1 MRQIPHTTGGNMF
14 KRTKES
20 NEELRKLAK
29 EWEARADQAEK
40 DLEEAKTLKAEAEEL
55 NHRIH
60 LAGERVRKAQAL
72 TPEAGKGWD

>member
-1 MRQIPHTTGGNMF
+1 MF

-20 NEELRKLAK
+20 NKELLKLAR
-29 EWEARADQAEK
+29 EWEARAAKAEQ
-40 DLEEAKTLKAEAEEL
+40 DLEEAKALKLEAEEL

-60 LAGERVRKAQAL
+60 LAGERVRKAQSL

>member
-1 MRQIPHTTGGNMF
+1 MF
-14 KRTKES
+14 TRTKES
-20 NEELRKLAK
+20 NDQLRKLAK

-40 DLEEAKTLKAEAEEL
+40 ALEEAKLLKLEAEEL

-60 LAGERVRKAQAL
+60 LAGERVRKAESV